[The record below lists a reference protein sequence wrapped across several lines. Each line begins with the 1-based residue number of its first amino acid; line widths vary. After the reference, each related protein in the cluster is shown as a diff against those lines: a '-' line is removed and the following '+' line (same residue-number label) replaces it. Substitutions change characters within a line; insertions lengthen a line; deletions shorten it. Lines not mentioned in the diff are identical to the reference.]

1 MEKSLLMQDSW
12 RSNHGYEAML
22 DFQISWLLRLAAEK
36 KVENKRLHK
45 ISKEVLLRLIEWKGA
60 TDVMISK
67 VEVWRQWASID
78 VTAEVELTVDGNT
91 ERHLIIIEDKAYTLL
106 HNNQLAR
113 YRDSVNDFYKGKHK
127 PTFYIHYW
135 VITFYEDDSNRWSLL
150 QSECDNNGWKLLSFY
165 DVIGW
170 KEGEEFP
177 DTKSD
182 LFDEFWLREWY

>member
-1 MEKSLLMQDSW
+1 MKKSLLMQDSW

-36 KVENKRLHK
+36 EVENKRLHK
-45 ISKEVLLRLIEWKGA
+45 ISKEVLLRLIEWKDS
-60 TDVMISK
+60 TDVIISK
-67 VEVWRQWASID
+67 VEIWRQWASID
-78 VTAEVELTVDGNT
+78 VTAEVELTVGENI

-106 HNNQLAR
+106 HDDQLAR

-127 PTFYIHYW
+127 PTIDIHYW
-135 VITFYEDDSNRWSLL
+135 VITFFEEGCRWDSL
-150 QSECDNNGWKLLSFY
+150 QNECDKNGWKLLSFY

-170 KEGEEFP
+170 KEGKEFP

-182 LFDEFWLREWY
+182 LFDEFWLREWF